1 MMLGFLI
8 GFACGY
14 FFILIGQ
21 LGLERGYSRDGIAKI
36 YGKYYRLKPLNE
48 DEIGGGENVE

>member
-1 MMLGFLI
+1 MLGFLI